1 MHEAA
6 ERFDLFG
13 PIGFAHG
20 ELFAREDPFLV
31 QECSVWAHLADL
43 MERARASEEEF
54 GFGAIG
60 KDEEHDAF
68 QPEVL
73 QEERLA
79 QLLDDRSSPGHDLLV
94 RLIRRDEAEIEIREL
109 VGLCS
114 SVGAP
119 EEGGDDPFVARTQR
133 HESLYDGVVIT
144 DSLLDRVHA
153 GSLAGRCP
161 SPRVSG
167 GCIHPGQ
174 RPRARAPPGV
184 HQRAG

>member
-20 ELFAREDPFLV
+20 ELCAREDPFLV
-31 QECSVWAHLADL
+31 QECSVWAYIPDL
-43 MERARASEEEF
+43 MERARASEEEL

-94 RLIRRDEAEIEIREL
+94 RLIRRDEAEIEI
-109 VGLCS
+109 
-114 SVGAP
+114 
-119 EEGGDDPFVARTQR
+119 
-133 HESLYDGVVIT
+133 
-144 DSLLDRVHA
+144 
-153 GSLAGRCP
+153 
-161 SPRVSG
+161 
-167 GCIHPGQ
+167 
-174 RPRARAPPGV
+174 
-184 HQRAG
+184 